1 MSCLARVGCLLLIVA
16 LGVGAWLTRDRWLH
30 TTPPAAAPASE
41 WSPLTEGGAKRTAT
55 ALAKLSGPSG
65 PVFATLAGSD
75 VASYVF
81 LQLAKSMPASSD
93 SFEARVRD
101 DQISLR
107 ASMNT
112 KELGSSAL
120 GALSSLL
127 GDRERV
133 EMAGSLRVI
142 GKGLAEFRVAEV
154 RVHDLAL
161 PSAVISRLV
170 APLVKGKRPPGL
182 DDNALPL
189 SIPPYVGDVRVANG
203 RITLYKN
210 VQ

>member
-1 MSCLARVGCLLLIVA
+1 MSCLARVGCVLLLVA

-30 TTPPAAAPASE
+30 TAPPAEAVVSE
-41 WSPLTEGGAKRTAT
+41 WSPLSEAGAKRTT
-55 ALAKLSGPSG
+55 DALAKLSSPSG
-65 PVFATLAGSD
+65 PVFVTLAGSD

-81 LQLAKSMPASSD
+81 LQLTKSLPASSD
-93 SFEARVRD
+93 SFAARVRA

-120 GALSSLL
+120 GVLGALL

-133 EMAGSLRVI
+133 EMGGSLRVI
-142 GKGLAEFRVAEV
+142 GKGVAEFTVTEV
-154 RVHDLAL
+154 RVHDVAL

-170 APLVKGKRPPGL
+170 TPLVKGKRPEGL
-182 DDNALPL
+182 DANALPL
-189 SIPPYVGDVRVANG
+189 SIPSYIGDVRTTNG
-203 RITLYKN
+203 KITLYKN